1 MHVDSDARTL
11 KKEKRD
17 SHPRL
22 SFCRQKKTEEKTVH
36 PTLTNPQKHHTA
48 QVSFSLGQGWWD
60 SSDEFPCTS
69 TLFFAS

>member
-1 MHVDSDARTL
+1 MHIAANARTL

-36 PTLTNPQKHHTA
+36 LQLTKQQKHHTA
-48 QVSFSLGQGWWD
+48 QVSLCLAQGWWD

-69 TLFFAS
+69 TLFLAV